1 MAAEASQEGKQ
12 GIVQCGSS
20 TIRYPSYL
28 LLLLASR
35 PSSSCSPSCQK
46 PDHVFASKAASAIPS
61 FLSST
66 ISILSKYKK
75 AMARIQSEDNAQA
88 AREDSAG
95 PSSSNKPFP
104 QRYTVV
110 EHLPSGSSTVS
121 QSNTTAGLG
130 AVNERET
137 SDSDR
142 FLKNSQQMEQ
152 RATNDFRNTLRWVS
166 TMSGGPVDRR
176 LLREAVGVIY
186 LTVSIYVTIADK
198 LYAI

>member
-1 MAAEASQEGKQ
+1 
-12 GIVQCGSS
+12 
-20 TIRYPSYL
+20 
-28 LLLLASR
+28 
-35 PSSSCSPSCQK
+35 
-46 PDHVFASKAASAIPS
+46 
-61 FLSST
+61 
-66 ISILSKYKK
+66 
-75 AMARIQSEDNAQA
+75 MARIQSEDNAQA